1 MQGHV
6 AVYMDD
12 ILIFTNDH
20 KQHAQIVK
28 QVLQILHENNLFLKP
43 EKCVFHISEVEYLGV
58 IIGYNQVCMDPMKTS
73 AIHDWPIP
81 TKKKELQCFLGSC
94 NYY

>member
-12 ILIFTNDH
+12 ILIFTNHH

-43 EKCVFHISEVEYLGV
+43 EKCVFHVSEVEYLGV
-58 IIGYNQVCMDPMKTS
+58 IIGHNQVCMDPTKTS
-73 AIHDWPIP
+73 AIHDWPRP
-81 TKKKELQCFLGSC
+81 TKKKELQCFLRFC